1 MFQVRN
7 EKNIKNF
14 KNTFGVELKE
24 DQIKLLDRYYAI
36 KNSNQKARWGMQD
49 KILNDLYK
57 QIKEIYDKKRLNQR
71 MRKEK
76 LSFSLELSLLFN
88 CRKLRVYKPL

>member
-57 QIKEIYDKKRLNQR
+57 QIKEIYDKK
-71 MRKEK
+71 
-76 LSFSLELSLLFN
+76 
-88 CRKLRVYKPL
+88 